1 MFEIK
6 ESKTFVRSRRAI
18 ENMTSYP
25 KTWSM
30 VQHLLLFIQS
40 ISPFLIGSNPPTKSS

>member
-6 ESKTFVRSRRAI
+6 ESKTFVQSRRAI
-18 ENMTSYP
+18 ENITS

-40 ISPFLIGSNPPTKSS
+40 ISPFLIDSNPPTKSS